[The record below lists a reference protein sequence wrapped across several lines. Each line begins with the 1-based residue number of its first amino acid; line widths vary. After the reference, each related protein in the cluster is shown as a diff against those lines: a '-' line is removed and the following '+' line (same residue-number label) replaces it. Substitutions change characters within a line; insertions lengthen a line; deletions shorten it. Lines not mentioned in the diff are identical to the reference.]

1 MIIGIEK
8 RIIVTFYQELQL
20 NQAGSK
26 QLLKSSKTPQERRRH
41 LAVYLFKVVLT
52 LLFCVAFVGVFSSL
66 FGEDNAIAGVVSLLF
81 VLVFRQAGL
90 GVRPSHGVLSLLL
103 IFGVLI
109 VSPHLANLLPPFGSF
124 LVHLLSLF
132 FVICIG
138 CHDVRMSNQ
147 STIVLCYLLLYGYDV
162 SGQTFA
168 MRAIG
173 LACTGL
179 LTALIYYRNQRKSDC
194 SIGLLQAIKEFHLSS
209 PRSRWQLQLTLSVS
223 TAMLFSTLLGL
234 PRSMWVG
241 FAVLSVTQF
250 STRDYLHRAK
260 YRLAGMLGGSAL
272 FLIAYSLIPAQ
283 YHSLFGIFGGLCVGF
298 SATYGW
304 QTTFNCLGAL
314 TTAAGLMGAPKAIFY
329 RLLNTAFGVAY
340 AFLFRALFQKL
351 LHRLHPADTNK

>member
-1 MIIGIEK
+1 
-8 RIIVTFYQELQL
+8 
-20 NQAGSK
+20 
-26 QLLKSSKTPQERRRH
+26 
-41 LAVYLFKVVLT
+41 
-52 LLFCVAFVGVFSSL
+52 
-66 FGEDNAIAGVVSLLF
+66 
-81 VLVFRQAGL
+81 
-90 GVRPSHGVLSLLL
+90 
-103 IFGVLI
+103 
-109 VSPHLANLLPPFGSF
+109 
-124 LVHLLSLF
+124 
-132 FVICIG
+132 
-138 CHDVRMSNQ
+138 
-147 STIVLCYLLLYGYDV
+147 
-162 SGQTFA
+162 
-168 MRAIG
+168 
-173 LACTGL
+173 
-179 LTALIYYRNQRKSDC
+179 
-194 SIGLLQAIKEFHLSS
+194 
-209 PRSRWQLQLTLSVS
+209 
-223 TAMLFSTLLGL
+223 MLFSTLLGL

-260 YRLAGMLGGSAL
+260 YRLSGMLGGSAL